1 MIVGS
6 IVTKIKGKDK
16 GETGVVKEI
25 NVGAAGEGVRVVP
38 TNSALK
44 WNIQSKGNFSL
55 LNKEG
60 DIKIVDSEDEVCVE
74 EKSEKEKWSRKGEKK
89 VKISLTKGVKKKSN
103 GMDHSGNEVACRV
116 TEKTDEILMDDSSR
130 EFHVGDHVKKV
141 SGKDNGE
148 TGVVER
154 VYDTDDDGKMKV
166 KVTPDDSTCRWGKQA
181 ISNFVLLGN
190 NNGHRRHTINKEHA
204 PVRANNVAI
213 DNHGEGEI
221 RTLVND
227 LTCLKLSTNGSEL
240 QWNASEDVAFP
251 PEFTKKT
258 IVELPLTLSNGRVV
272 WNGREFTKEKWT
284 ECLTMWDLKYPN
296 ISVKKGK
303 ITHTT
308 HESSS
313 FRCTQTT
320 NQATIKFCW
329 DSLPHTHRCIPSKLM
344 DRFRVDMYGNV
355 VSIEASDS
363 AVCKFDVDHLFPWSR
378 GGRSVHSNF
387 VACQW
392 DANRRVKSN
401 TLIQA
406 LRAEEM
412 ACGLSPEQFAA
423 LMAHVEIIGKA
434 SRRDKAWAKDKVE
447 RWLLCGPRKGFALS
461 NFRSQVNNT
470 TDGSML
476 WEFFSANEAAQDN
489 AGVSG
494 EISTMTENMALV
506 NIASAV
512 PPPVPEQPCIYM
524 RQTDARLECFG
535 KQTYQ
540 IKTVLLRI
548 GE

>member
-1 MIVGS
+1 
-6 IVTKIKGKDK
+6 
-16 GETGVVKEI
+16 
-25 NVGAAGEGVRVVP
+25 
-38 TNSALK
+38 
-44 WNIQSKGNFSL
+44 
-55 LNKEG
+55 
-60 DIKIVDSEDEVCVE
+60 
-74 EKSEKEKWSRKGEKK
+74 
-89 VKISLTKGVKKKSN
+89 
-103 GMDHSGNEVACRV
+103 V
-116 TEKTDEILMDDSSR
+116 TEKADEVPIDDSSR
-130 EFHVGDHVKKV
+130 VFHVGDHVKKV

-154 VYDTDDDGKMKV
+154 VYDTDDGKMKL
-166 KVTPDDSTCRWGKQA
+166 KVTPDDSTCRWGVQA

-190 NNGHRRHTINKEHA
+190 NNGHRMHTINKERA

-227 LTCLKLSTNGSEL
+227 LTCLKLSTKGSEL